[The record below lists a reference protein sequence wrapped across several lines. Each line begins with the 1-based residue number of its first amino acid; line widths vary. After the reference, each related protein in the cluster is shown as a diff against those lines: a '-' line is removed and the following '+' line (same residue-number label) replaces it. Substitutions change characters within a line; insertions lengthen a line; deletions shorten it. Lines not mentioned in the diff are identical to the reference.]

1 MLDCLSGNVRT
12 EGLVEALLSVLMI
25 RLLGD
30 KTRKEILWNLT
41 IHVGTPSCGNLMLR
55 SANSRF
61 DSLTDF
67 RLSSI
72 ITKI

>member
-25 RLLGD
+25 RLLGN
-30 KTRKEILWNLT
+30 KTRKEILWHLT
-41 IHVGTPSCGNLMLR
+41 IHVGNPSCSNLMLQ

-61 DSLTDF
+61 DSLAEF
-67 RLSSI
+67 RLSFI
-72 ITKI
+72 ISKD